1 MAVDQTGKGDPATAE
16 YANRLDLGIICLGP
30 EARAWL
36 EERYTPFDFRVNNAP
51 SNPGTCFI
59 SGWPERKNQFNPY
72 RKTEQ
77 FGPKPGCYHIQA
89 PAAPT
94 QRVIEIGGITD
105 VHFALEMNLRKDFY
119 DQRTRQRITLFSPAG
134 LSGSGVWNMNPGDG
148 DSMPLCAQSLA
159 GILIEYDDKNHMALV
174 IREKYLW
181 PPLLQAMAGEA
192 SFSTLASAYST
203 ASLPVDPKEG
213 IYALE

>member
-1 MAVDQTGKGDPATAE
+1 
-16 YANRLDLGIICLGP
+16 
-30 EARAWL
+30 
-36 EERYTPFDFRVNNAP
+36 
-51 SNPGTCFI
+51 
-59 SGWPERKNQFNPY
+59 
-72 RKTEQ
+72 
-77 FGPKPGCYHIQA
+77 
-89 PAAPT
+89 
-94 QRVIEIGGITD
+94 
-105 VHFALEMNLRKDFY
+105 MNLRKDFY